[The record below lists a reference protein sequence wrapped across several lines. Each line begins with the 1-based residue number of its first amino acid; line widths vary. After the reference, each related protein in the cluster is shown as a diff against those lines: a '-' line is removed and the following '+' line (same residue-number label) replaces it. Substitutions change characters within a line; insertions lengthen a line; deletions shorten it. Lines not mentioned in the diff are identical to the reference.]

1 MKTIFA
7 KFSLLFILFSMLLLA
22 GCERPPIEAVQH
34 GYRGTAMDEIYNPR
48 TLAAQAPNNVVPAS
62 YPVPADGPKA
72 ATAYKNVKVLGNLST
87 AQFTTFMVSMTSW
100 VSPQQ
105 GCAYCHNVENF
116 ADDSKYTKVVAR
128 RMIQMNQRINSTWQ
142 THVKQTGV
150 TCYTCHR
157 GNNIPQ
163 QVWFTAPEQKQ
174 GNGWLGNKNGQNTP
188 SQSVGLSSLPYDP
201 FTSFL
206 LKDSMIEVNGDTALR
221 TVNKR
226 NIKDTEKTFGLM
238 IHMSKSLGV
247 NCSYCHN
254 TRAIASWKE
263 SPPQRATAWYGIRMA
278 QDINNNFMV
287 PLTAVFPAHRLGPTG
302 DVAKANCAT
311 CHQGAYKPLY
321 GVSMLANFPYLRGTD
336 TTTAASISGA
346 ANTAVKQFYAI
357 S

>member
-22 GCERPPIEAVQH
+22 GCEPPPIEAVQH

-346 ANTAVKQFYAI
+346 ANTAVK
-357 S
+357 

>member
-1 MKTIFA
+1 MKTMYA
-7 KFSLLFILFSMLLLA
+7 KFSLLFILSSLLLLA

-34 GYRGTAMDEIYNPR
+34 GYRGTAMDLIYNPR
-48 TLAAQAPNNVVPAS
+48 TLAAQAPDNVVPAS

-87 AQFTTFMVSMTSW
+87 AQFTAFMVSMTSW

-128 RMIQMNQRINSTWQ
+128 RMIQMNQRINANWQ

-174 GNGWLGNKNGQNTP
+174 GNGWLGNKDGQNTP

-201 FTSFL
+201 FTPYL
-206 LKDSMIEVNGDTALR
+206 LKDSMIRVNGDTALR
-221 TVNKR
+221 TDNKR
-226 NIKDTEKTFGLM
+226 NIKETEKTFGLM

-254 TRAIASWKE
+254 TRAIASWEE
-263 SPPQRATAWYGIRMA
+263 SPPQRTTAWYGIRMA
-278 QDINNNFMV
+278 RDINNNFMV
-287 PLTAVFPAHRLGPTG
+287 PLTSVFPAHRLGPTG

-336 TTTAASISGA
+336 TTTAASTSGA
-346 ANTAVKQFYAI
+346 ANTAVK
-357 S
+357 

>member
-7 KFSLLFILFSMLLLA
+7 KFSLPFILFSMLLLA

-128 RMIQMNQRINSTWQ
+128 RMIQMNQRINSNWQ

-174 GNGWLGNKNGQNTP
+174 GNGWLGNKDGQNTP

-201 FTSFL
+201 FTPFL
-206 LKDSMIEVNGDTALR
+206 LKDGMIRVEGDTALR
-221 TVNKR
+221 TDNKR
-226 NIKDTEKTFGLM
+226 NIKETEKTFGLM

-254 TRAIASWKE
+254 TRAIASWEE

-278 QDINNNFMV
+278 RDINNNFMV
-287 PLTAVFPAHRLGPTG
+287 PLTSVFPAHRLGPTG

-336 TTTAASISGA
+336 TTTAASTSSV
-346 ANTAVKQFYAI
+346 ANTAVK
-357 S
+357 

>member
-1 MKTIFA
+1 MKTIYA
-7 KFSLLFILFSMLLLA
+7 KFSLLSILFSMLLLA

-34 GYRGTAMDEIYNPR
+34 GYRGTAMDLIYNPR
-48 TLAAQAPNNVVPAS
+48 TLAAQAPDNVVPAS

-72 ATAYKNVKVLGNLST
+72 ATVYKNVKVLGNLST
-87 AQFTTFMVSMTSW
+87 AQFTAFMVSMTSW

-116 ADDSKYTKVVAR
+116 ADDSKYTKTVSR
-128 RMIQMNQRINSTWQ
+128 RMIQMNQRINSNWQ

-201 FTSFL
+201 FTPFL

-221 TVNKR
+221 TDNKR

-287 PLTAVFPAHRLGPTG
+287 PLTSVFPAHRLGPTG

-336 TTTAASISGA
+336 TTTAASTSGA
-346 ANTAVKQFYAI
+346 ANAAVK
-357 S
+357 

>member
-1 MKTIFA
+1 MKTMFA
-7 KFSLLFILFSMLLLA
+7 KISLLFILLSMLLLA

-34 GYRGTAMDEIYNPR
+34 GYRGTAMDLIYNPR
-48 TLAAQAPNNVVPAS
+48 TLAAQAPDNVVPAS

-87 AQFTTFMVSMTSW
+87 AQFTAFMVSMTSW

-128 RMIQMNQRINSTWQ
+128 RMIQMNQRINANWQ

-174 GNGWLGNKNGQNTP
+174 GNGWLGNKDGQNTP

-201 FTSFL
+201 FTPYL
-206 LKDSMIEVNGDTALR
+206 LKDSMIRVNGDTALR
-221 TVNKR
+221 TDNKR
-226 NIKDTEKTFGLM
+226 NIKETEKTFGLM

-254 TRAIASWKE
+254 TRAIASWEE
-263 SPPQRATAWYGIRMA
+263 SPPQRTAAWYGIRMA
-278 QDINNNFMV
+278 RDINNNFMV
-287 PLTAVFPAHRLGPTG
+287 PLTSVFPAHRLGPTG

-336 TTTAASISGA
+336 TTTAASTSGA
-346 ANTAVKQFYAI
+346 ANTAVK
-357 S
+357 

>member
-1 MKTIFA
+1 MKTIFT
-7 KFSLLFILFSMLLLA
+7 KFSLLSILFSMLLLA

-34 GYRGTAMDEIYNPR
+34 GYRGTAMDLIYNPR
-48 TLAAQAPNNVVPAS
+48 TLAAQAPDNVVPAS

-72 ATAYKNVKVLGNLST
+72 ATVYKNVKVLGNLST
-87 AQFTTFMVSMTSW
+87 AQFTAFMVSMTSW

-116 ADDSKYTKVVAR
+116 ADDSKYTKTVSR
-128 RMIQMNQRINSTWQ
+128 RMIQMNQRINSNWQ

-201 FTSFL
+201 FTPFL

-221 TVNKR
+221 TDNKR

-254 TRAIASWKE
+254 TRAIASWEE

-287 PLTAVFPAHRLGPTG
+287 PLTSVFPAHRLGPTG

-336 TTTAASISGA
+336 TTTAASTSGA
-346 ANTAVKQFYAI
+346 ANAAVK
-357 S
+357 

>member
-7 KFSLLFILFSMLLLA
+7 KFSLLSILFSMLLLA

-34 GYRGTAMDEIYNPR
+34 GYRGTAMDLIYNPR
-48 TLAAQAPNNVVPAS
+48 TLAAQAPDNVVPAS

-72 ATAYKNVKVLGNLST
+72 ATVYKNVKVLGNLST
-87 AQFTTFMVSMTSW
+87 AQFTAFMVSMTSW

-116 ADDSKYTKVVAR
+116 ADDSKYTKTVSR
-128 RMIQMNQRINSTWQ
+128 RMIQMNQRINSNWQ

-201 FTSFL
+201 FTPFL

-221 TVNKR
+221 TDNKR

-287 PLTAVFPAHRLGPTG
+287 PLTSVFPAHRLGPTG

-336 TTTAASISGA
+336 TTTAASTSGA
-346 ANTAVKQFYAI
+346 ANAAVK
-357 S
+357 

>member
-7 KFSLLFILFSMLLLA
+7 KFSLLSILFSMLLLA

-34 GYRGTAMDEIYNPR
+34 GYRGTAMDLIYNPR
-48 TLAAQAPNNVVPAS
+48 TLAAQAPDNVVPAS

-72 ATAYKNVKVLGNLST
+72 ATVYKNVKVLGNLST
-87 AQFTTFMVSMTSW
+87 AQFTAFMVSMTSW

-116 ADDSKYTKVVAR
+116 ADDSKYTKTVSR
-128 RMIQMNQRINSTWQ
+128 RMIQMNQRINSNWQ

-201 FTSFL
+201 FTPFL

-221 TVNKR
+221 TDNKR

-263 SPPQRATAWYGIRMA
+263 SPPQRATAWYGIRKA

-287 PLTAVFPAHRLGPTG
+287 PLTSVFPAHRLGPTG

-321 GVSMLANFPYLRGTD
+321 GVSMLANFPYLRGAD
-336 TTTAASISGA
+336 TTTAASTSGA
-346 ANTAVKQFYAI
+346 ANAAVK
-357 S
+357 

>member
-346 ANTAVKQFYAI
+346 ANTAVK
-357 S
+357 

>member
-1 MKTIFA
+1 MKTMFA
-7 KFSLLFILFSMLLLA
+7 KISLLFILLSMLLLA

-34 GYRGTAMDEIYNPR
+34 GYRGTAMDLIYNPR
-48 TLAAQAPNNVVPAS
+48 TLAAQAPDNVVPAS

-87 AQFTTFMVSMTSW
+87 AQFTAFMVSMTSW

-128 RMIQMNQRINSTWQ
+128 RMIQMNQRINANWQ

-174 GNGWLGNKNGQNTP
+174 GNGWLGNKDGQNTP

-201 FTSFL
+201 FTPYL
-206 LKDSMIEVNGDTALR
+206 LKDSMIRVNGDTALR
-221 TVNKR
+221 TDNKR
-226 NIKDTEKTFGLM
+226 NIKETEKTFGLM

-254 TRAIASWKE
+254 TRAIASWEE
-263 SPPQRATAWYGIRMA
+263 SPPQRTTAWYGIRMA
-278 QDINNNFMV
+278 RDINNNFMV
-287 PLTAVFPAHRLGPTG
+287 PLTSVFPAHRLGPTG

-336 TTTAASISGA
+336 TTTAASTSGA
-346 ANTAVKQFYAI
+346 ANTAVK
-357 S
+357 

>member
-7 KFSLLFILFSMLLLA
+7 KFSLLSILFSMLLLA

-34 GYRGTAMDEIYNPR
+34 GYRGTAMDLIYNPR
-48 TLAAQAPNNVVPAS
+48 TLAAQAPDNVVPAS

-72 ATAYKNVKVLGNLST
+72 ATVYKNVKVLGNLST
-87 AQFTTFMVSMTSW
+87 AQFTAFMVSMTSW

-116 ADDSKYTKVVAR
+116 ADDSKYTKTVSR
-128 RMIQMNQRINSTWQ
+128 RMIQMNQRINSNWQ

-201 FTSFL
+201 FTPFL

-221 TVNKR
+221 TDNKR

-254 TRAIASWKE
+254 TRAIASWEE

-287 PLTAVFPAHRLGPTG
+287 PLTSVFPAHRLGPTG

-336 TTTAASISGA
+336 TTTAASTSGA
-346 ANTAVKQFYAI
+346 ANAAVK
-357 S
+357 